1 MMRVANNRT
10 LRRALLRSGV
20 VLCAFLAGCGRAILP
35 DPSVPVD
42 REPAVQADRY
52 DQAISHFNRVLEQN
66 PRDARAYYERGLVYY
81 NKGEYDKAW
90 QDVHKAQ
97 SLGYQVPPE
106 FLSLL
111 SEASRNSR

>member
-1 MMRVANNRT
+1 MRVTDNRT
-10 LRRALLRSGV
+10 LRRALLRFGTA
-20 VLCAFLAGCGRAILP
+20 LCVFLAGCSTRAP
-35 DPSVPVD
+35 EPVD
-42 REPAVQADRY
+42 REPVFQADRY
-52 DQAISHFNRVLEQN
+52 DRAISEFNNVLEKN

-106 FLSLL
+106 FIRLL
-111 SEASRNSR
+111 SEVSQKNR

>member
-1 MMRVANNRT
+1 MRVADNRM
-10 LRRALLRSGV
+10 LGMALLRSGT
-20 VLCAFLAGCGRAILP
+20 VLCLFLGACSSRSPEPVNREPVLLAERYDRAISEF
-35 DPSVPVD
+35 D
-42 REPAVQADRY
+42 
-52 DQAISHFNRVLEQN
+52 RVLERN

-106 FLSLL
+106 FLKLL
-111 SEASRNSR
+111 SEVSQQNR

>member
-1 MMRVANNRT
+1 MMRVADNRT
-10 LRRALLRSGV
+10 LGMALLRSGM
-20 VLCAFLAGCGRAILP
+20 VLCVFLAGCSRSPEPVNRELVLQAERYDRAISEF
-35 DPSVPVD
+35 DK
-42 REPAVQADRY
+42 
-52 DQAISHFNRVLEQN
+52 VLEKN

-106 FLSLL
+106 FLKLL
-111 SEASRNSR
+111 SEVTQQNR

>member
-1 MMRVANNRT
+1 MMRVADNRT

-20 VLCAFLAGCGRAILP
+20 ALCVFLAGCGR
-35 DPSVPVD
+35 
-42 REPAVQADRY
+42 PAVDPANHQPILKADRY
-52 DQAISHFNRVLEQN
+52 DRAISQFDRVLEQN
-66 PRDARAYYERGLVYY
+66 PRDARTYYERGLVYY

-90 QDVHKAQ
+90 QDVRKAQ

-111 SEASRNSR
+111 SESSQKDR